1 MLGVVQIIQRAAPT
15 TDPLVVRLRDLD
27 VSKDY
32 MLKGYIGTLA
42 PADRS
47 FFEGTF
53 FGDSDPN
60 LFTRYMA
67 ALDDLP
73 ILTNVREHRLSVGR
87 SSAEGRT
94 VMTGRELIEQGLTT
108 KAENGTRVIWIAYE
122 RLD

>member
-1 MLGVVQIIQRAAPT
+1 MVEIFQRASPAR
-15 TDPLVVRLRDLD
+15 DSLVVKLRDLD

-32 MLKGYIGTLA
+32 VLKGYSGKLA

-60 LFTRYMA
+60 LFTRYLA

-94 VMTGRELIEQGLTT
+94 VMNGRELIEQGLTM
-108 KAENGTRVIWIAYE
+108 KPGNGTRVIWIAYE